1 MNDEKDVDTEVV
13 PKIKAEIEEFDF
25 NSDDIVIVTDSDN
38 KESVQERRDQSSPVS
53 NKVPSGLVYYC
64 LSRFL
69 ERRLE
74 AVKR

>member
-1 MNDEKDVDTEVV
+1 MNAEKDVDTEVV

-38 KESVQERRDQSSPVS
+38 EESGQERRDQSSPVS
-53 NKVPSGLVYYC
+53 NKEPSGLVYYS

-74 AVKR
+74 GVKR

>member
-53 NKVPSGLVYYC
+53 NKEPSGLVYYC

>member
-38 KESVQERRDQSSPVS
+38 EESVQKRCDQSSPVS
-53 NKVPSGLVYYC
+53 NREPGLVYYC

>member
-74 AVKR
+74 AVER